1 MHEKLRKNLS
11 KIINYNIKIKS
22 TKFKIK
28 STKMKLINKGKVKE
42 VYEVMNNELEFLF
55 TNNISVFD
63 QIIPSQIP
71 SKGEVLCR
79 CSAFWFKKIK
89 DIVKTHFI
97 KVVPP
102 NKMRVKRVDI
112 IYDYDKINNETT
124 NYLIPL
130 EFILRWY
137 NAGSLY
143 ANMIKGKIKPEDVGF
158 EKDHKPVYGEPLPEP
173 LFEQTTKLEPT
184 DRKLTT
190 DEAIKI
196 SGLTKDELARIK
208 EICIKI
214 DEKMDSEV
222 RKQGLMHAD
231 GKKEFA
237 MNENREIMILDTFGT
252 PDEDRFWDV
261 SEYEK
266 GNIREFSKEFVRK
279 YYEEIS
285 HKSKLDAARENGLE
299 EPQIPPLPEDMINQ
313 TSELYVNLF
322 EKITG
327 EKF

>member
-1 MHEKLRKNLS
+1 
-11 KIINYNIKIKS
+11 
-22 TKFKIK
+22 
-28 STKMKLINKGKVKE
+28 MKLLNKGKVKE
-42 VYEVMNNELEFLF
+42 VYKVSENELEFLF

-63 QIIPSQIP
+63 QVIPSQIP
-71 SKGEVLCR
+71 HKGEVLCR
-79 CSAFWFKKIK
+79 CAEFWFKQVE

-97 KVVPP
+97 KVIPP
-102 NKMRVKRVDI
+102 DRMRVKRVNI
-112 IYDYDKINNETT
+112 IRNYAQINNETV

-130 EFILRWY
+130 EFVLRWY

-143 ANMIKGKIKPEDVGF
+143 ANMLNGKIKPEDAGF
-158 EKDHKPVYGEPLPEP
+158 EKGHAPVYGEKLPEP

-190 DEAIKI
+190 DEALKI
-196 SGLTKDELARIK
+196 SGLTEDELKEIK

-214 DEKMDSEV
+214 DEKMDKEV
-222 RKQGLMHAD
+222 RKRGLMHAD

-237 MNENREIMILDTFGT
+237 MNNEREIMIIDTFGT

-266 GNIREFSKEFVRK
+266 GNIVEFSKEFVRK
-279 YYEEIS
+279 YYEGIS
-285 HKSKLDAARENGLE
+285 HKSKLDDARENGLK
-299 EPQIPPLPEDMINQ
+299 EPEIPPLPDDMIRM
-313 TSELYVNLF
+313 TTELYVNLF

-327 EKF
+327 IEKQEMGMN